1 VMISGKVFRTV
12 SDHSW
17 SLERRLEVMEAG
29 RVERQV
35 LSPMPELLSYWLEP
49 DDAESLGRHVN
60 DTIATM
66 VEGGKG
72 RFAGLGMV
80 PMQDPDRAVAEL
92 ERLMK
97 AGFKGVEIGTNVNGV
112 SIGDKRYAAFFETAE
127 RLGAAVFVHA
137 LHPAGTERLVGPPN
151 MPALALFPCETSTAI
166 VSLMMGGIIGRHPG
180 LRIAFSH
187 GGGVFG
193 LVLPRFM
200 HGWSMLKGM
209 KEATGGSPAEM
220 ARRLYYDTLV
230 YDADTLRFLI
240 ERFGVTQL
248 CVGTDH
254 PFTIEETEPVTAVE
268 RLGLSAADQA
278 LILSGNAKRF
288 LGEAA

>member
-1 VMISGKVFRTV
+1 
-12 SDHSW
+12 
-17 SLERRLEVMEAG
+17 
-29 RVERQV
+29 
-35 LSPMPELLSYWLEP
+35 MPELLSYWLEP
-49 DDAESLGRHVN
+49 EDAESLGRHVN

-66 VEGGKG
+66 VADGKG

-80 PMQDPDRAVAEL
+80 PMQDPDRAVGEL

-112 SIGDKRYAAFFETAE
+112 SIGDKRYAPFFEMAE
-127 RLGAAVFVHA
+127 RLGAAIFVHA
-137 LHPAGTERLVGPPN
+137 LHPAGTERLIGPPN

-166 VSLMMGGIIGRHPG
+166 VSLMMGGIIGRHPR

-193 LVLPRFM
+193 LVLPRFL
-200 HGWSMLKGM
+200 HGWKMMPAL

-240 ERFGVTQL
+240 GRFGITQL

-254 PFTIEETEPVTAVE
+254 PFSIEETQPVTAVE
-268 RLGLSAADQA
+268 KLGLSAADQA
-278 LILSGNAKRF
+278 LVLSGNAKRF
-288 LGEAA
+288 LGEPA